1 MDFRAIGM
9 GVAFAFMWSSAFTSA
24 RIIVADA
31 PPLLTLSARFAVSG
45 AIAMGIAWYL
55 GQRMSLTRAQ
65 WRATLIFGI
74 CQNGLYLGLNF
85 LAMQTVEASLASI
98 IASSLPLWVA
108 ALGWV
113 VFREK
118 LPALGL
124 LGIFAGF
131 AGVGLIL
138 GTRASGG
145 ADPVGLLYCL
155 IGVLALTFATLA
167 LRRASSGGNIWFVVG
182 AQMLVGGA
190 VLLPFGLALET
201 PEVRW
206 SLSLA
211 LALAYTILVP
221 GLLATWVW
229 FLLVNRIGMIRAS
242 TFHFLNPAFGVAVA
256 AVLLSEALSFMDLVG
271 VLVVT
276 LGILLVQASRMAP

>member
-190 VLLPFGLALET
+190 ALLPFGLALET